1 MGVISDF
8 ISTVKEVGAEVGQ
21 PVGSGLMQELYR
33 GALVDSNNKNDL
45 FKQYGTSV
53 NNRVIEQ
60 TNLLNQKKSNF
71 NSLKADFVNNPEAWG
86 YKNLNAEELSA
97 IYAPLAKY
105 LEGDTFVGEMKEVK
119 VKLAQALKA
128 EEIKAGEDATMYT
141 PAANFFETRM
151 SDINNQLKAVSN
163 MGWNTWDSQIDL
175 ATYKPTELKAT
186 ATAET
191 GFKLTALN
199 YPMLFGEPLKP
210 GYEGLVDT
218 TRLTLMSYNAMVESG
233 GDELKRQKLFKEKY
247 DAVQGSKNPI
257 NIGYLTNV
265 LGLSG
270 EAELEKFIMASSP
283 YLPMISNLAAQN
295 ANLDPA
301 SEDFRVNAAKIS
313 NFATQHMEFMKN
325 KIEEARV
332 DTAAPA
338 STDEAEKLRAAALN
352 TIDNFDP
359 TGKLKYQLNNE
370 LKKMLSSKSSLNYS
384 GIYMKENA
392 GGQID
397 GRREEAFRFVTI
409 PDPDECKNARWV
421 AVSDTGVMFYI
432 PALEEVSVISTDEM
446 SVGDTELKYQNYA
459 RKGDFTNIAEL
470 KKHFISTIGAA
481 VNGEVKIE
489 FLNENVVKALENKH
503 VFGTD
508 KNTNKGIKYFG
519 QSKE

>member
-1 MGVISDF
+1 MGIISDF
-8 ISTVKEVGAEVGQ
+8 ISTAKEVGEG
-21 PVGSGLMQELYR
+21 VGSGVMQELYR

-45 FKQYGTSV
+45 FKQFGTSV

-86 YKNLNAEELSA
+86 YKGLNSEELSA

-119 VKLAQALKA
+119 VKIAQALKA
-128 EEIKAGEDATMYT
+128 EEIKTGDPYV

-247 DAVQGSKNPI
+247 DAVQDSKNPI

-313 NFATQHMEFMKN
+313 NLATQHMEFMKN

-332 DTAAPA
+332 DTVAPA
-338 STDEAEKLRAAALN
+338 STDEAEKLRAAAFNSL
-352 TIDNFDP
+352 DNFVNS
-359 TGKLKYQLNNE
+359 GEVKYQLNKE
-370 LKKMLSSKSSLNYS
+370 LKEMLSSKSSLNYS

-409 PDPDECKNARWV
+409 PDPDEGKNARWV

-432 PALEEVSVISTDEM
+432 PALEAVPVISAAADEL
-446 SVGDTELKYQNYA
+446 SVGETELHYQNYA

-470 KKHFISTIGAA
+470 KKHFISAIGAA

>member
-1 MGVISDF
+1 MGIISDF
-8 ISTVKEVGAEVGQ
+8 ISTAKEVGEG
-21 PVGSGLMQELYR
+21 VGSGAMQELYR

-45 FKQYGTSV
+45 FKQFGTSV

-71 NSLKADFVNNPEAWG
+71 NSLKSDFVNNPEAWG
-86 YKNLNAEELSA
+86 YKGLNSEELSA

-128 EEIKAGEDATMYT
+128 EEIKKDDPYV

-151 SDINNQLKAVSN
+151 NDINSQLKAVSN

-247 DAVQGSKNPI
+247 DAVQDSKNPI
-257 NIGYLTNV
+257 NIGYLSNV
-265 LGLSG
+265 LNLSG

-313 NFATQHMEFMKN
+313 SLATQHMDYMKN

-338 STDEAEKLRAAALN
+338 STDEAEKLRAAAFNSL
-352 TIDNFDP
+352 DNFVNS
-359 TGKLKYQLNNE
+359 GEVKYQLNKE
-370 LKKMLSSKSSLNYS
+370 LKEMLSSKSSLNYS

-409 PDPDECKNARWV
+409 PDPDEGKNARWV

-481 VNGEVKIE
+481 VTGEVKIE

-503 VFGTD
+503 VFGTN

>member
-1 MGVISDF
+1 
-8 ISTVKEVGAEVGQ
+8 
-21 PVGSGLMQELYR
+21 
-33 GALVDSNNKNDL
+33 
-45 FKQYGTSV
+45 
-53 NNRVIEQ
+53 
-60 TNLLNQKKSNF
+60 
-71 NSLKADFVNNPEAWG
+71 
-86 YKNLNAEELSA
+86 
-97 IYAPLAKY
+97 
-105 LEGDTFVGEMKEVK
+105 
-119 VKLAQALKA
+119 
-128 EEIKAGEDATMYT
+128 
-141 PAANFFETRM
+141 M

-191 GFKLTALN
+191 GFKLTAMN

-210 GYEGLVDT
+210 GYEGLVDA

-233 GDELKRQKLFKEKY
+233 GDELTRQKVFKEKY
-247 DAVQGSKNPI
+247 DAVQDSKNPI

-313 NFATQHMEFMKN
+313 SLATQHMEFMKN

-338 STDEAEKLRAAALN
+338 STDEAEKLRAAAFNSL
-352 TIDNFDP
+352 DNFVNS
-359 TGKLKYQLNNE
+359 GEVKYQLNDE

-397 GRREEAFRFVTI
+397 GRKEEAFRFVTI
-409 PDPDECKNARWV
+409 PDPDEGKNARWA

-432 PALEEVSVISTDEM
+432 PALEEVPVISAAADEL
-446 SVGDTELKYQNYA
+446 SVGETELQYQNYA

-489 FLNENVVKALENKH
+489 FLNEDVVKALENKH

>member
-1 MGVISDF
+1 MGIISNF
-8 ISTVKEVGAEVGQ
+8 ISTAKEVGEG
-21 PVGSGLMQELYR
+21 VGSGAMQELYR

-45 FKQYGTSV
+45 FKQFGTSV

-71 NSLKADFVNNPEAWG
+71 NSLKSDFVNNPEAWG
-86 YKNLNAEELSA
+86 YKNLNAEELSTK
-97 IYAPLAKY
+97 YASLAKY
-105 LEGDTFVGEMKEVK
+105 LEGDTFVGEMKNVK
-119 VKLAQALKA
+119 VKIAQALKA
-128 EEIKAGEDATMYT
+128 EEIKPGDPYV

-191 GFKLTALN
+191 GFKLTAMN

-210 GYEGLVDT
+210 GYEGLVDA

-233 GDELKRQKLFKEKY
+233 GDELTRQKVFKEKY
-247 DAVQGSKNPI
+247 DAVQDSKNPI

-338 STDEAEKLRAAALN
+338 STDEAEKLRAAAFNSL
-352 TIDNFDP
+352 DNFVNS
-359 TGKLKYQLNNE
+359 GEVKYQLNDE

-397 GRREEAFRFVTI
+397 GRKEEAFRFVTI
-409 PDPDECKNARWV
+409 PDPDEGKNAR
-421 AVSDTGVMFYI
+421 
-432 PALEEVSVISTDEM
+432 
-446 SVGDTELKYQNYA
+446 
-459 RKGDFTNIAEL
+459 
-470 KKHFISTIGAA
+470 
-481 VNGEVKIE
+481 
-489 FLNENVVKALENKH
+489 
-503 VFGTD
+503 
-508 KNTNKGIKYFG
+508 
-519 QSKE
+519 